1 MPTLTYVSR
10 SERNLE
16 DRVGS
21 ARDNLCKL
29 VTVTGSTKS
38 GKTVL
43 THRVFP
49 RTNSV
54 WIDGG
59 TVKEEDDLWNFILD
73 SIGGHSETTNTDS
86 SETGSRVA
94 GEVGGT
100 AQLPLFFEGQ
110 GKVGADI
117 AKKRGQAVARRL
129 SLKPRAAAISQ
140 LRSSKCPVIIDD
152 FHYLQRDFQ
161 GNVIRALKPL
171 IFEGLPVV
179 LIAIPHRRFDAI
191 KVEREITGRIEA
203 VTVPSWDNEELLR
216 IPRGGF
222 PLLNVHMADEVAFQL
237 AIQAYGSPHLMQ
249 EFCRMIAADHG
260 IRETVP
266 TKTIISEVSNDLFQR
281 VAEGTGK
288 VIFDKLAKG
297 PRQRADRLMR
307 KLKTGGSA
315 DIYRVVLLA
324 LSHLAPGLQTIEYE
338 QLRSAIREIL
348 AEQIPQAG
356 EVTRVLE
363 KMAEIAS
370 SDESSTPVLDW
381 EKEDQKLHITDP
393 FFAFFLKWG
402 VHS

>member
-16 DRVGS
+16 GRVAG
-21 ARDNLCKL
+21 AKDNLCKL

-43 THRVFP
+43 TQRVFP
-49 RTNSV
+49 RSNSV

-59 TVKEEDDLWNFILD
+59 TVKEEDDLWNFVLD
-73 SIGGHSETTNTDS
+73 SIGGHNETTDTDISETA
-86 SETGSRVA
+86 SRFA
-94 GEVGGT
+94 GEVGGS
-100 AQLPLFFEGQ
+100 AQLPLLFEGQ
-110 GKVGADI
+110 GKLGADI
-117 AKKRGQAVARRL
+117 SKKRGASGARKL

-140 LRSSKCPVIIDD
+140 LRISKCPVIIDD

-222 PLLNVHMADEVAFQL
+222 PLLNVSMADEVAYQL
-237 AIQAYGSPHLMQ
+237 AVEAYGSPHLMQ
-249 EFCRMIAADHG
+249 EFCRTIATDHG
-260 IRETVP
+260 VRETGTAKVL
-266 TKTIISEVSNDLFQR
+266 IAEVSNDLFQR

-297 PRQRADRLMR
+297 PRQRADRLLR
-307 KLKTGGSA
+307 KLKGGGSA

-324 LSHLAPGLQTIEYE
+324 LSHLSPGLQTIEYE
-338 QLRSAIREIL
+338 HLRAAIREIL

-402 VHS
+402 VKS

>member
-1 MPTLTYVSR
+1 MAIYRTNNVFVPGGMPTLTYVSR

-16 DRVGS
+16 GRVAS
-21 ARDNLCKL
+21 AKDNLCKL
-29 VTVTGSTKS
+29 ITVTGSTKS

-49 RTNSV
+49 RSSSV

-59 TVKEEDDLWNFILD
+59 TVKEEDDLWNFVLD
-73 SIGGHSETTNTDS
+73 SIGGHNETTDTDS
-86 SETGSRVA
+86 SETASRFAAKIGGS
-94 GEVGGT
+94 
-100 AQLPLFFEGQ
+100 AQLPLLFEGQ

-117 AKKRGQAVARRL
+117 AKKRGAAAARKL

-140 LRSSKCPVIIDD
+140 LRASMCPVIIDD

-222 PLLNVHMADEVAFQL
+222 PLLNVSLADEVAYQL
-237 AIQAYGSPHLMQ
+237 AVQAYGSPHIMQ
-249 EFCRMIAADHG
+249 EFCRTIATDHG
-260 IRETVP
+260 IRETGAV
-266 TKTIISEVSNDLFQR
+266 KILISEVSNDLFQR

-297 PRQRADRLMR
+297 PRQRADRLLR
-307 KLKTGGSA
+307 KLKSGGSA
-315 DIYRVVLLA
+315 DIYRHYCPVNFE
-324 LSHLAPGLQTIEYE
+324 PRPT
-338 QLRSAIREIL
+338 
-348 AEQIPQAG
+348 
-356 EVTRVLE
+356 
-363 KMAEIAS
+363 S
-370 SDESSTPVLDW
+370 SR
-381 EKEDQKLHITDP
+381 
-393 FFAFFLKWG
+393 
-402 VHS
+402 